1 MSNPHQEILENTKKR
16 LDEVSKS
23 FCVAKWTQSTLHLHR
38 GLTHSC
44 HHPKTHK
51 VPLSELD
58 KTPYAL
64 HNTEEKIQAR
74 EQMMKGERPEECGYC
89 WKIEDLGD
97 SHFSDRILKSKDPWA
112 MPFIEE
118 ILADPLSKSVPPRY
132 LEVSFSR
139 ACNFRCIYCSPS
151 FSTKWV
157 QEIQKFGPYKSRE
170 YEQLPHHLTDP
181 FEEEN
186 NPYIEA
192 FWNWWPE
199 MKNSLHTFRITGGEP
214 LLSEN
219 TFRIFEEL
227 RANPLPNLEFSIN
240 TNLGCSNERMEKF
253 ENAVMEILHR
263 KAVKKFQ
270 IFTSIEALGE
280 KAEYIR
286 NGLNEEVFWKN
297 LTRFLS
303 VNEKLT
309 TTIMVTYNLFSVSSF
324 LPFLKRILELR
335 NAFSKAGEPARVKL
349 DISYLH
355 HPHFLAANILS
366 TDFHAE
372 IQNQLMFMEENRANP
387 QINSRG
393 FYNFE
398 IVKMARLLDWVKQ
411 GLNPALSGKLRLDL
425 YEFLQEH
432 DKRRSLE
439 VRKVFPEYSEFL
451 NECEKLAISGRS

>member
-1 MSNPHQEILENTKKR
+1 MINPHQELLENTKKR

-23 FCVAKWTQSTLHLHR
+23 FCIAKWTQSTLHLHR

-58 KTPYAL
+58 RTPFAL

-74 EQMMKGERPEECGYC
+74 TQMMKGERPEECGYC
-89 WKIEDLGD
+89 WKIEDLGEN
-97 SHFSDRILKSKDPWA
+97 HFSDRVLKSKDPWA
-112 MPFIEE
+112 KPYLEE
-118 ILADPLSKSVPPRY
+118 ILQNPSDKKTLPRY

-151 FSTKWV
+151 FSTKWA
-157 QEIQKFGPYKSRE
+157 QEIQKFGPYKGRE
-170 YEQLPHHLTDP
+170 YEQQAHHLTDP

-192 FWNWWPE
+192 FWKWWPE
-199 MKNSLHTFRITGGEP
+199 IKNALHTFRITGGEP

-219 TFRIFEEL
+219 TFRFFDEL
-227 RANPLPNLEFSIN
+227 KENPLPNLEFSIN
-240 TNLGCSNERMEKF
+240 TNLGCSPERMEKF
-253 ENAVMEILHR
+253 EKAVIDVLNR

-270 IFTSIEALGE
+270 IFTSIEAMGS

-286 NGLNEEVFWKN
+286 NGLKEEDFWKN
-297 LTRFLS
+297 LSKFLS
-303 VNEKLT
+303 LNENLT
-309 TTIMVTYNLFSVSSF
+309 ATIMVTYNLFSVSSF
-324 LPFLKRILELR
+324 LPFLEKVLHLR
-335 NAFSKAGEPARVKL
+335 KTFSKEGEPARLKL

-355 HPHFLAANILS
+355 HPYFLAANILNE
-366 TDFHAE
+366 DFHGDIE
-372 IQNQLMFMEENRANP
+372 KQLEFMEQNRANP
-387 QINSRG
+387 KDNSRG

-398 IVKMARLLDWVKQ
+398 IVKMARLLDWVRL
-411 GLNPALSGKLRLDL
+411 GVNPLLRKKLMGELS
-425 YEFLQEH
+425 EFIQEH

-439 VRKVFPEYSEFL
+439 VKMAFPEYVDFL
-451 NECEKLAISGRS
+451 QECELLL